1 MATKLPFLGTLVLT
15 LASSL
20 LAQTPNFAEQ
30 LNKQRYE
37 LDVQDGHL
45 AGSGIPVLESAL
57 KDAQFVMVGEDH
69 GIAEIPTVY
78 AGLCDILG
86 PQDFHTMAIE
96 TGPLVARELEQ
107 WVRQPNGKAELAAF
121 ETRYPAS
128 IAFYDWSEEF
138 DMLAHCASKAAGGQF
153 HLWGLDQELMG
164 STGFILDRILAQ
176 HPGPEAT
183 QEVKALLQKNGD
195 AQAKAMKSGNP
206 GELFMLSASDDDL
219 NRLGAALKR
228 EGSPA
233 AQALFAALVES
244 RQIYQKNMSG
254 NYSDSNRQRALL
266 MKHTFLSDYQQAGKL
281 DPRPQKVLFKFGA
294 WHMWKG
300 FNPLRNNDM
309 GNFVMEMSDGMGAQ
323 SVHIAILG
331 VKGSQLR
338 FAGVG
343 RPAQPAPLNLAE
355 DKDSDF
361 VYLKP
366 MFDNLL
372 GRGYTM
378 FDLRGLRKNYASLGT
393 VDREMERMIY
403 GYDFLILIPTPTPS
417 KPIQ

>member
-1 MATKLPFLGTLVLT
+1 MAAKLPFLGALVLA
-15 LASSL
+15 LASAL
-20 LAQTPNFAEQ
+20 PAQTPSFAEQ

-37 LDVQDGHL
+37 LSVQDGHL
-45 AGSGIPVLESAL
+45 AGSGVPVLESAL

-69 GIAEIPTVY
+69 GIAQIPGVY

-96 TGPLVARELEQ
+96 TGPLVAGKLEQ
-107 WVRQPNGKAELAAF
+107 WVREPNGKAELAAF
-121 ETRYPAS
+121 AARYPAS

-138 DMLAHCASKAAGGQF
+138 DLLAHCASKATGGQF
-153 HLWGLDQELMG
+153 RLWGLDQELMG
-164 STGFILDRILAQ
+164 STGLILDRILEQ

-183 QEVKALLQKNGD
+183 QEVKALLQKNAE

-206 GELFMLSASDDDL
+206 GELFMLSASEDDL
-219 NRLGAALKR
+219 SRLGALLKG
-228 EGSPA
+228 EGNPA

-244 RQIYQKNMSG
+244 RQIYQKNMTG
-254 NYSDSNRQRALL
+254 NYPDSNRQRALL
-266 MKHTFLSDYQQAGKL
+266 MKHTFLSDYQQASKSDL
-281 DPRPQKVLFKFGA
+281 RPQKVLFKFGA

-309 GNFVMEMSDGMGAQ
+309 GNFIMEMSDGLGVQ

-343 RPAQPAPLNLAE
+343 RPAQPGPLNLAE

-361 VYLKP
+361 LYLKP

-372 GRGYTM
+372 GQGYTM